1 MKKSTKKGD
10 DDALVFRGTP
20 VSLAAIAPPVADAR
34 GAERAM
40 AREAPAREGRVAR
53 ASFAAPG
60 ETARVLQVSASAA
73 GDRDV
78 LRTFVPRATAPGRY
92 EGTVTVDGV
101 ERTAIFQVE
110 PEPFLRIVPDRLQLS
125 AAAGERLT
133 RRLTILNLGNVAV
146 EVRGAYAF
154 GLFDV
159 GGVERAVARTIGG
172 EGGEGGEGRS
182 ADRFVGM
189 LADEHGGMV
198 RVRVEEGAGNVE
210 PGETRDL
217 TVAFHLPD
225 RLRAGHTYWGTWPIE
240 YLRYYVRVHTT
251 RGEAREEST
260 G

>member
-1 MKKSTKKGD
+1 MKRDED
-10 DDALVFRGTP
+10 DVLVFRGTP
-20 VSLAAIAPPVADAR
+20 VSLAAVALPVPEPR
-34 GAERAM
+34 GQERTV
-40 AREAPAREGRVAR
+40 AREGRMAR
-53 ASFAAPG
+53 AAFAAPG
-60 ETARVLQVSASAA
+60 EGGRVLQVSASAT
-73 GDRDV
+73 GDREV

-92 EGTVTVDGV
+92 QGTVTVDGV
-101 ERTAIFQVE
+101 ERNAIFEVE

-133 RRLTILNLGNVAV
+133 REVTILNLGNVAV

-159 GGVERAVARTIGG
+159 GGVERAVARTI
-172 EGGEGGEGRS
+172 GGEGGEGRS

-210 PGETRDL
+210 PGETRNL
-217 TVAFHLPD
+217 TVVFHLPD

-251 RGEAREEST
+251 RGEAREENT

>member
-1 MKKSTKKGD
+1 MKQDGD
-10 DDALVFRGTP
+10 DVLIFRGTP
-20 VSLAAIAPPVADAR
+20 VSLAAIAPPAAEAR
-34 GAERAM
+34 GERSM
-40 AREAPAREGRVAR
+40 ARNAVAR
-53 ASFAAPG
+53 AAFAAPG
-60 ETARVLQVSASAA
+60 EGGRVLQVSASAA
-73 GDRDV
+73 GDREV

-92 EGTVTVDGV
+92 EGSVTVDGV
-101 ERTAIFQVE
+101 ERTAIFEVE
-110 PEPFLRIVPDRLQLS
+110 PEPFLRIVPDRLQLA
-125 AAAGERLT
+125 AAAGEQLT

-172 EGGEGGEGRS
+172 EAGEGRS

-198 RVRVEEGAGNVE
+198 RLRVEEGAGNVE
-210 PGETRDL
+210 PGEARDL
-217 TVAFHLPD
+217 TVTFHLPD

-240 YLRYYVRVHTT
+240 YLRYYVRVQTT